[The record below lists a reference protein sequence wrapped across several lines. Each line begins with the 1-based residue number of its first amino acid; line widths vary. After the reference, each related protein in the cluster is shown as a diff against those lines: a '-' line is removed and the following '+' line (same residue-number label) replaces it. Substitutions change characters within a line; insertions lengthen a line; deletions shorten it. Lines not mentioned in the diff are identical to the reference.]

1 MEHVRKETLADWIA
15 TYENEMY
22 DLAYAL
28 LKNEADAQDA
38 VGEVIVKIFEQN
50 LLFENKDEF
59 RTWLIQSLMDQVQ
72 KIAQNRSDMEE
83 VPDIE
88 AFVCDDVQEKSVDI
102 KLWNMVDHLDSEYR
116 MILLLYYFESF
127 SMIEISEMIRLPVSA
142 VCSRLEKARE
152 MLKEMCM

>member
-15 TYENEMY
+15 AYENEMY